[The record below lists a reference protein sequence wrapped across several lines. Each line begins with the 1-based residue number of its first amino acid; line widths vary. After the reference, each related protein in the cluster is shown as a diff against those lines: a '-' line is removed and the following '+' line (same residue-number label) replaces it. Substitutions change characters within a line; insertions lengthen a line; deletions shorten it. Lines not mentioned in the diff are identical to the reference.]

1 MFPHPP
7 LRGGVPPLALAALM
21 TYSCAVG
28 GTAHPDA
35 ATPTADAGAARAPR
49 DAATSSP
56 PDATERDASSPSSPS
71 SADTLRVQGRQL
83 LDTCGNPV
91 RLRGVEQVFGYGIDV
106 DGSWLTLVDR
116 IAASGA
122 NAMRMLPN
130 LDQLSLSD
138 VDAILARAAGHGLIV
153 YLSPGD
159 RSWFLEQ
166 DVRKALT
173 RYTPYL
179 VLDAFQEP
187 DYDDPARWEEDATA
201 AVTALRDAGYR
212 EPLCVVANLFGR
224 DLPSA
229 LERGPRV
236 VAADPLHNTLIDWQA
251 YWGESGYYQRH
262 YGMTLEEALGKV
274 RAASFPIQ
282 LGLTS
287 DADPGDPMDYA
298 KVMALAEQGG
308 VSWLWWNWYGP
319 FGPPVF
325 NLTEDGTTAGLTAI
339 GDEVVRTHADSIE
352 RTSVRACTPP

>member
-1 MFPHPP
+1 MFPHPS
-7 LRGGVPPLALAALM
+7 LRGGGSPLALAALM

-49 DAATSSP
+49 DAAASSP
-56 PDATERDASSPSSPS
+56 PDATERDASSPSSPSSPS

-91 RLRGVEQVFGYGIDV
+91 HLRGVEQVFGYGIDV

-187 DYDDPARWEEDATA
+187 DYDDPARWEQDATA

-224 DLPSA
+224 NLRERAEA
-229 LERGPRV
+229 LI
-236 VAADPLHNTLIDWQA
+236 AIADPQFRD
-251 YWGESGYYQRH
+251 E
-262 YGMTLEEALGKV
+262 LE
-274 RAASFPIQ
+274 AA
-282 LGLTS
+282 
-287 DADPGDPMDYA
+287 A
-298 KVMALAEQGG
+298 K
-308 VSWLWWNWYGP
+308 
-319 FGPPVF
+319 
-325 NLTEDGTTAGLTAI
+325 
-339 GDEVVRTHADSIE
+339 E
-352 RTSVRACTPP
+352 RKLLP